1 MAKIT
6 ISGQLYKDEDSA
18 SYCYPPDEDHKWQEN
33 ITPDP
38 RVDLQILGCKR
49 YYALWQN
56 EYGFYYAFSKYL
68 PTRAGGDAALIVAL
82 CDKSVNNGAEFVK
95 CLEAIL
101 SYCIEKESSRQISD
115 EDISKQV
122 KQLEDLLSSDENP
135 EFCKINGDR
144 LPDGYCLYN
153 NESELIKILQNPIQE
168 QYGKINRLFI
178 IDGQEDSSDHW
189 DARSALTEIPI
200 SSIKENIHEAEEK
213 QDVTNDSDNTGTQLP
228 NAKTDGI
235 KRVVG
240 NFVTFFTKKI
250 PVWMCLVVFIIGLA
264 IGTAAGYLWKTK
276 ESQSGTLPEEENPSI
291 ETATS
296 ETEIPSIGEGEG
308 GGNEE
313 RLTPEKMEAL
323 DIIYL
328 TNNPLW
334 ELDSLQSEKYKDF
347 LCKELIE
354 NKKHIQ
360 EHKEI
365 KNESWD
371 SLYVLITKNRTL
383 FREKK
388 NSFCDSTC
396 FDLTQAIQMM
406 KLEPN
411 NKGQNPVKHQEGRVS
426 AM

>member
-18 SYCYPPDEDHKWQEN
+18 SYCYPPGEDHKWQEN

-101 SYCIEKESSRQISD
+101 SYCIEKESSKQISD

-240 NFVTFFTKKI
+240 NFVSSFKKRI
-250 PVWMCLVVFIIGLA
+250 PVWMCLFVFIIGFA
-264 IGTAAGYLWKTK
+264 IGTAVGYLWKTK
-276 ESQSGTLPEEENPSI
+276 DSQSGTLSEEENTSTETTFPGTVPPLTEEVGRDEDTLKNQASDI
-291 ETATS
+291 E
-296 ETEIPSIGEGEG
+296 
-308 GGNEE
+308 
-313 RLTPEKMEAL
+313 
-323 DIIYL
+323 YL
-328 TNNPLW
+328 NLNTLW
-334 ELDSLQSEKYKDF
+334 KLDSLQSEKYKDF
-347 LCKELIE
+347 LYKELIE
-354 NKKHIQ
+354 NEEKVQ
-360 EHKEI
+360 EHREI
-365 KNESWD
+365 TNESWKT
-371 SLYVLITKNRTL
+371 LYKLIKQKPEPFKTK
-383 FREKK
+383 KD
-388 NSFCDSTC
+388 SFCDTTY
-396 FDLTQAIQMM
+396 FDLEVAIEVM
-406 KLEPN
+406 KEESESR
-411 NKGQNPVKHQEGRVS
+411 KVSEERKDPVVEL
-426 AM
+426 AAF